1 MSVDILRRRE
11 GELEDRRKRVRGRK
25 QRGRERS
32 KHGSGSF
39 GTACGAYAVE
49 YLRDFAIADLKRK
62 ARASQCNEIVKNPT
76 RTIDVWGTQ
85 SKPFEI
91 IWRA

>member
-1 MSVDILRRRE
+1 
-11 GELEDRRKRVRGRK
+11 
-25 QRGRERS
+25 
-32 KHGSGSF
+32 
-39 GTACGAYAVE
+39 VE